1 MAKTEKNRKQG
12 NPHTGSSFDTFLK
25 DEGIFDEVHAKALKR
40 ALAEQIEE
48 SMATAKLTKV
58 AMAER
63 MSTSRSQLD
72 RVLDPDNLSVQL
84 DTLIRAARAVG
95 KDVEI
100 RIKRNT
106 RRVIAA

>member
-1 MAKTEKNRKQG
+1 MAKTEKRP
-12 NPHTGSSFDTFLK
+12 NPHTGSSFDDFLK
-25 DEGIFDEVHAKALKR
+25 ADGIYEEVHAKALKR
-40 ALAEQIEE
+40 ALAEQIED
-48 SMATAKLTKV
+48 SMASAKLTKV

-63 MSTSRSQLD
+63 MATSRSQLD

-100 RIKRNT
+100 RIKRPSK
-106 RRVIAA
+106 RAIAA

>member
-1 MAKTEKNRKQG
+1 MAKTEKRT
-12 NPHTGSSFDTFLK
+12 NPHDGGSFDDFLK
-25 DEGIFDEVHAKALKR
+25 EEGIFDEIHARALKR
-40 ALAEQIEE
+40 ALAEQIED

-63 MSTSRSQLD
+63 MATSRSQLD

-100 RIKRNT
+100 RIKRST
-106 RRVIAA
+106 KRAVAA

>member
-1 MAKTEKNRKQG
+1 M
-12 NPHTGSSFDTFLK
+12 K
-25 DEGIFDEVHAKALKR
+25 DEAIFDEVHAKALKR

-48 SMATAKLTKV
+48 SMLTAKLTKV
-58 AMAER
+58 AMAQR
-63 MSTSRSQLD
+63 MSTSRSPLD

-100 RIKRNT
+100 RIKRSA
-106 RRVIAA
+106 RRVVAAQ